1 MPSNNTGG
9 GSSMFSYGSL
19 MTIVKDWF
27 GLIAVLV
34 GALTF
39 VGFSVSTPWPA
50 RADVEKI
57 TQDVQSIQSQVKDQN
72 CLVLRL
78 LLKSYEDDLELAN
91 KELAENPGSVS
102 ARNAKRDAEQTIS
115 DIKAQIKSTCG
126 LILPTHRD

>member
-1 MPSNNTGG
+1 MPNSIL
-9 GSSMFSYGSL
+9 SYDGI

-27 GLIAVLV
+27 GLFAVLF

-39 VGFSVSTPWPA
+39 IGFSVSTPWPA

-57 TQDVQSIQSQVKDQN
+57 TQDVQSIQGQVKDQN

-78 LLKSYEDDLELAN
+78 LLKSYEDDLQNAEDELETNPTSTAAKTN
-91 KELAENPGSVS
+91 KREI
-102 ARNAKRDAEQTIS
+102 EQTIS

-126 LILPTHRD
+126 IVLQPHRE